1 VNVKPIAALGIEI
14 RDFDGLD
21 PVTALFQD
29 FGPGQG
35 RVIVECYG
43 DAWSAY
49 FGAMGDHD
57 IQGFV
62 RTAGA
67 DYLANKLCNTAPVK
81 QRKRDEAYLLRIV
94 KAVKAAMN
102 GDIL

>member
-1 VNVKPIAALGIEI
+1 MTVRPIATLGFEVSGV
-14 RDFDGLD
+14 DGLD

-29 FGPGQG
+29 FGPGRG
-35 RVIVECYG
+35 RVILECYG

-67 DYLANKLCNTAPVK
+67 DYLANKLCNTPQAK
-81 QRKRDEAYLLRIV
+81 ARKRDEAHLLRIV

-102 GDIL
+102 GDIP